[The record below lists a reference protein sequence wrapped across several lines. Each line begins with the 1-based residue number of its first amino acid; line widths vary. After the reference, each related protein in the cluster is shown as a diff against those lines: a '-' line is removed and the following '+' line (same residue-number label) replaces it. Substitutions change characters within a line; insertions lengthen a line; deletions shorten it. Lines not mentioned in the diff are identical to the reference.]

1 MVTFSSPNVFLVVY
15 QLISIRY
22 RNRNRKNHFMPRHA
36 IKPVKTLFP
45 LHKTTI
51 CFIAARS

>member
-36 IKPVKTLFP
+36 IKSVKTLFP